1 MTKILFF
8 RNIARV
14 FDVSTLVVI
23 VVGNMS
29 GELVELLEFL
39 KPQSRVDLKCV
50 ALSNVLGE

>member
-1 MTKILFF
+1 M
-8 RNIARV
+8 